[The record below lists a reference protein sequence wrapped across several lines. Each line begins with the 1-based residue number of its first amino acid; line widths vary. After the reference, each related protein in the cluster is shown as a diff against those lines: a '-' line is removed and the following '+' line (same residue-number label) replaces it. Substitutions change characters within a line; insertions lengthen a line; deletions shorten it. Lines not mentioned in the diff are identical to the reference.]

1 MIFRIVVLCLTFWLA
16 PAWANT
22 QDRLDTIDRLL
33 YQYPSQALSE
43 INTLENITSPIKLTE
58 TDKLRL
64 SLLRCETFLQLGE
77 NEAAINIARMNEAK
91 AKILKLDQARPY
103 FLNCMAAAFSNYGD
117 YRQALPILDSSIKL
131 SRELKQPQSL
141 VNGLRLRGIIDTQ
154 MDSYSSAF
162 EDLGLAS
169 DIYSD
174 TQFQAVN
181 WVLAPRISITLA
193 MSQLLAK
200 NSQFKLAYQLLEKA
214 LVRDDPKGKVLLTA
228 SIQVAKMAQLNRSIS
243 SDQLI
248 KEAKNLLPELETA
261 FELAVSYKDIAQ
273 LEYNRANYNRAIQLL
288 EVSLHTFIKQKS
300 TIEKLRT
307 QRLLAEVLL
316 TSGNQ
321 PKAMTLMNQAIAT
334 GLETSKYHE
343 LVLCYQVLSAY
354 YVRQGNFEQAYHYQV
369 LKFDAAENTFN
380 FIKDTRLQQLNTRLS
395 RQQIAHSAL
404 DKHGPILGSQT
415 QFKSEYMLLTLFILV
430 ALITIRQRR
439 KSTKLAQ
446 VPKIASSLGQRID
459 KLIGHS
465 KLVGFHLSLI
475 LIDSRHI
482 FHADRPILQ
491 TRLENLL
498 REQDIITTTIDKEV
512 VILLPHTQE
521 KGTLKIIEQ
530 IKAVMLPL
538 QQGDRANIGYA
549 KLQQQDSLESL
560 IKRAK
565 VKLLMLKNRKQASLS
580 TETA

>member
-200 NSQFKLAYQLLEKA
+200 NSQFKPAHQLLEKS
-214 LVRDDPKGKVLLTA
+214 LVRDAPKGKVLLTA

-334 GLETSKYHE
+334 GL
-343 LVLCYQVLSAY
+343 
-354 YVRQGNFEQAYHYQV
+354 
-369 LKFDAAENTFN
+369 
-380 FIKDTRLQQLNTRLS
+380 
-395 RQQIAHSAL
+395 
-404 DKHGPILGSQT
+404 
-415 QFKSEYMLLTLFILV
+415 
-430 ALITIRQRR
+430 
-439 KSTKLAQ
+439 
-446 VPKIASSLGQRID
+446 
-459 KLIGHS
+459 
-465 KLVGFHLSLI
+465 
-475 LIDSRHI
+475 
-482 FHADRPILQ
+482 
-491 TRLENLL
+491 
-498 REQDIITTTIDKEV
+498 
-512 VILLPHTQE
+512 
-521 KGTLKIIEQ
+521 
-530 IKAVMLPL
+530 
-538 QQGDRANIGYA
+538 
-549 KLQQQDSLESL
+549 
-560 IKRAK
+560 
-565 VKLLMLKNRKQASLS
+565 
-580 TETA
+580 

>member
-1 MIFRIVVLCLTFWLA
+1 MTFRIVVLCLTFWLA

-33 YQYPSQALSE
+33 YQYPTQALNE
-43 INTLENITSPIKLTE
+43 INTLESITSPIKLTE

-64 SLLRCETFLQLGE
+64 LLLRCETFLQLGE
-77 NEAAINIARMNEAK
+77 NEAAINIARMSEAK

-117 YRQALPILDSSIKL
+117 YRQALPILDSSIML
-131 SRELKQPQSL
+131 SRELEQPQSL

-154 MDSYSSAF
+154 IDSYSSAF
-162 EDLGLAS
+162 EDLSLAG
-169 DIYSD
+169 DIYAD
-174 TQFQAVN
+174 TQSQAEN
-181 WVLAPRISITLA
+181 WVLAPKVSITLA

-200 NSQFKLAYQLLEKA
+200 NSKFKSAYQLLEKA
-214 LVRDDPKGKVLLTA
+214 LVRDEPKGKMLLIA
-228 SIQVAKMAQLNRSIS
+228 SIQVAKMAQLNRAIS

-248 KEAKNLLPELETA
+248 KNAKNLLPELETA

-273 LEYNRANYNRAIQLL
+273 LEYRRENYNRAIQLL
-288 EVSLHTFIKQKS
+288 EISLHTFIKQKS

-321 PKAMTLMNQAIAT
+321 LKALPLMKQAITT
-334 GLETSKYHE
+334 GLQTSKYHE
-343 LVLCYQVLSAY
+343 LELCYQVLIAY
-354 YVRQGNFEQAYHYQV
+354 YVRQGNFEQAYYYQV
-369 LKFDAAENTFN
+369 LKFGAAENTFN

-404 DKHGPILGSQT
+404 DKHSPILGSQT
-415 QFKSEYMLLTLFILV
+415 QFKSEYVLLTLFILV
-430 ALITIRQRR
+430 ALMTIRQRQ
-439 KSTKLAQ
+439 KSTKRAQ
-446 VPKIASSLGQRID
+446 SPKLASSLEQKID
-459 KLIGHS
+459 KLISHS
-465 KLVGFHLSLI
+465 KLVGFHLSLV

-482 FHADRPILQ
+482 FHADLPLLH

-498 REQDIITTTIDKEV
+498 REQDIITTTIDEEV

-530 IKAVMLPL
+530 IKEVMQPL
-538 QQGDRANIGYA
+538 QQGNQANIGYS
-549 KLQQQDSLESL
+549 KLQQQDSLKSL

-565 VKLLMLKNRKQASLS
+565 IKLLILKNRKQVSAN
-580 TETA
+580 TETV